1 MTQDRYDL
9 DFTIGETPGD
19 VWADGLEDR
28 FDALSVDVT
37 NSVGSFNDLPA
48 PADVQ
53 QSENG
58 QWPVFVVTD
67 IPLVVRVT
75 NETEQII
82 GGLGSESQRLP
93 KQWMEA
99 VDTNTFEADSANV
112 TGTTTTEALEAEE
125 GFTESVADDPTAIP
139 NRSWVDD
146 NVGDDTADV
155 FSYSVEFE
163 GNIEDEPDN
172 ELVFNDFSFGAKII
186 LGEVREDLYL
196 QVADENESYITHVRD
211 LDGNTESLTQ
221 DFLYIAKDLSGSR
234 NTGGVVTILPS
245 LSSRPGFRG
254 DLADI
259 GGDSKNLTNGVLDDS
274 IEPDRIRLFNENG
287 NAEGHVR
294 VLMPEEEW

>member
-75 NETEQII
+75 DETEQII

-99 VDTNTFEADSANV
+99 VDTEALAAVELEDGSLEDQVSV
-112 TGTTTTEALEAEE
+112 TQLAAALGTTSENRVPGTTHFEESSHEALEAEAL
-125 GFTESVADDPTAIP
+125 S
-139 NRSWVDD
+139 
-146 NVGDDTADV
+146 
-155 FSYSVEFE
+155 
-163 GNIEDEPDN
+163 
-172 ELVFNDFSFGAKII
+172 
-186 LGEVREDLYL
+186 
-196 QVADENESYITHVRD
+196 
-211 LDGNTESLTQ
+211 TESLETNLEDGEDVSEDRSLDTTIQNDRDHDIVVFYQSNTLGSGQ
-221 DFLYIAKDLSGSR
+221 DGEVIFSVSE
-234 NTGGVVTILPS
+234 
-245 LSSRPGFRG
+245 SSTDIGPTENRVERKRADGDTHIDRVSSSIHVPAGHHYELDARG
-254 DLADI
+254 DI
-259 GGDSKNLTNGVLDDS
+259 NGAS
-274 IEPDRIRLFNENG
+274 TW
-287 NAEGHVR
+287 AERGVIAND
-294 VLMPEEEW
+294 